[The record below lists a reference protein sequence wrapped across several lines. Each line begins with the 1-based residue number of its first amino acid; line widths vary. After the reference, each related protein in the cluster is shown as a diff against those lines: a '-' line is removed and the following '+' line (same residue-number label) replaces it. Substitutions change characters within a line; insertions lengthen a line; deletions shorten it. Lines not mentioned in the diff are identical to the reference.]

1 MTMMPPSP
9 RGRAITGLDGDGAT
23 IRRRGSRIQS
33 IGRQMVS
40 SADVLEDL
48 VDDPQQR
55 GKAIDKVREIVGD
68 TYEELRRAGRL
79 YEPTGAVLVTYG
91 HAVGS
96 SQPLIQAA
104 VDACAQAWRDFER
117 APGHVGGRLI
127 VPTDP
132 DAAEQAQEEDDRK
145 EDLRGD
151 WEAEAREFD
160 RRVDTWE
167 DAFDT
172 AVAGIGDVLDGA
184 IEDSPW
190 DDLDGFI
197 ATAVS
202 VLQVV
207 GLIVGIAAIIIGGP
221 IVALIGAVVG
231 VLTLALTLYQFIR
244 QDASGTDLALAIVG
258 AIPFGSAGKLFQGS
272 AGRIA
277 FLGDMF
283 SAFKPSTW
291 SAAIGQGRTLSLV
304 SAFSGGG
311 ARGFLA
317 GTREFLTMSNPAG
330 VGDVMTRL
338 LFGKD
343 TSGLEGMITAMSGGA
358 NGFCRTTTLSAA
370 WQFAYTVVSGSWKV
384 GDNIATWTGNK
395 GSGPSG
401 TMPWVGAVL

>member
-9 RGRAITGLDGDGAT
+9 RGRAIGPLAGDGAA
-23 IRRRGSRIQS
+23 IRSRGSRIQS
-33 IGRQMVS
+33 IGRQMAA

-68 TYEELRRAGRL
+68 TYEELRRAGRM
-79 YEPTGAVLVTYG
+79 YEPTGAVLVAYG
-91 HAVGS
+91 HAVES

-104 VDACAQAWRDFER
+104 VDACRQAWHAADG
-117 APGHVGGRLI
+117 APGTPGGRRLM
-127 VPTDP
+127 PTDP
-132 DAAEQAQEEDDRK
+132 DAAEQAREEDQRAEELQDQ
-145 EDLRGD
+145 

-172 AVAGIGDVLDGA
+172 AVAGIGDVLDGS
-184 IEDSPW
+184 IEDGFW
-190 DDLDGFI
+190 DDVDGYI

-207 GLIVGIAAIIIGGP
+207 GIIVGIAAIIIGGP

-272 AGRIA
+272 AGRVA

-291 SAAIGQGRTLSLV
+291 SAAIGQGRSLSLV

-317 GTREFLTMSNPAG
+317 GTREFLTMSNPTG

-343 TSGLEGMITAMSGGA
+343 VSGLEGMITAMTGGA
-358 NGFCRTTTLSAA
+358 NGFCRSTTLSAA
-370 WQFAYTVVSGSWKV
+370 WQFTYTIVSGSWKV
-384 GDNIATWTGNK
+384 GDNVATWTGHK
-395 GSGPSG
+395 GEGPSG
-401 TMPWVGAVL
+401 ALPWVGAVL